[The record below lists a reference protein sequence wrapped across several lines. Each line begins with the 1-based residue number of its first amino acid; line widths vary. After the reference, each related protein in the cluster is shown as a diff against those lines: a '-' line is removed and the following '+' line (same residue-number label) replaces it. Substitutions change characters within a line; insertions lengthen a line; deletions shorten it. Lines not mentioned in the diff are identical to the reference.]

1 MAARGAPMA
10 EEAWPLLP
18 TPSMSIIKRPISHS
32 TLPKS
37 INGVTG
43 TFVAGSLG
51 IGEHCM
57 ASVRRNI
64 QARNSGNISSAATF
78 SRFMP
83 SVKAQFNYGA
93 MMFILTFSLVL
104 LSGYRVNK
112 LFEVANQ
119 RLSTRVIGTS
129 FDELHWLIH
138 RNMEKL
144 TESLEVCFRANRD
157 NSKKTQAC
165 QWVLNSKASEESTVT
180 SCSPGKRANY
190 LMNALSSMMY
200 VNFARWELIHD
211 PFNFQHP
218 WKEYLK
224 IGALL
229 HNRACFIEALNGFL
243 TLKCRDITGM
253 PASIAACSH
262 SCNVS
267 RELSMSVKT
276 MTDPSKIDLSVDSAP
291 PLMGIFPL
299 ATLMSLLTEIAAR
312 IEDIVEGVVEWAELA
327 EFKASNEDK
336 MAQTQSARNNQSSD
350 NPSSKTEPWRPFQR
364 PEFISISHLREISR
378 LA

>member
-1 MAARGAPMA
+1 MFLNFNHWAIQSVCIRVRKASGD
-10 EEAWPLLP
+10 P
-18 TPSMSIIKRPISHS
+18 TNVSS

-57 ASVRRNI
+57 AS
-64 QARNSGNISSAATF
+64 QSGETFKPVILGISVFATTSAATF

-104 LSGYRVNK
+104 LSGYRVDK

-129 FDELHWLIH
+129 LCILVGVPISPIRPVMNFTGSSIETW
-138 RNMEKL
+138 RS
-144 TESLEVCFRANRD
+144 SLNLSKSTFRTIRACFRANRD

-165 QWVLNSKASEESTVT
+165 QWVLNSKASEEST
-180 SCSPGKRANY
+180 
-190 LMNALSSMMY
+190 
-200 VNFARWELIHD
+200 
-211 PFNFQHP
+211 HP

-229 HNRACFIEALNGFL
+229 HNRACFIEALN
-243 TLKCRDITGM
+243 
-253 PASIAACSH
+253 
-262 SCNVS
+262 
-267 RELSMSVKT
+267 
-276 MTDPSKIDLSVDSAP
+276 
-291 PLMGIFPL
+291 
-299 ATLMSLLTEIAAR
+299 EIAAR
-312 IEDIVEGVVEWAELA
+312 IEDIVGGVVELAELA

-336 MAQTQSARNNQSSD
+336 MAQTQSASNKQSSD

-364 PEFISISHLREISR
+364 PEFISTSHLREISR